1 MLKASDQSESDR
13 QASLKL
19 VEVQINRLEQML
31 DTSAGTLRF
40 DNDIESKYLVHR
52 NLHFLR
58 IDLKIIFAGL
68 LTYLMFGLAD
78 IFVGFEQTENLFL
91 VRAMLTGLMLGVLF
105 AFYNTRYRVYLIPV
119 TAAGI
124 AVIGMSV
131 IYYISLL
138 EGLPRYAYHLGLV
151 PVQVFAMV
159 TLRLSYRSFLMTSL
173 AMLLVYLSVYSQ
185 LGSLVDDSE
194 MSRTI
199 LALQPFFVVF
209 WVVMIVM
216 GGYLSYMMEASFRRD
231 YLKNCLLAHEAER
244 LQLLTQRLQYLST
257 TDGLTQVA
265 NRRHFEQ
272 EFEREWRRCQRSSE
286 PLSLIMLDVDEFKQ
300 YNDSNGHLMGDECL
314 KQIASV
320 MLQQCRRSSDL
331 CARYGGEEFIVLLPN
346 MTPDDAASLAEVIRE
361 TIQHLN
367 ITHNHSDLG
376 IVTVSAGVAGGVPR
390 LGQSPEDFIRRADE
404 LLYQAKGSGR
414 NRVRL

>member
-52 NLHFLR
+52 NRHFLR

-91 VRAMLTGLMLGVLF
+91 VRAMLTGLMLGALF
-105 AFYNTRYRVYLIPV
+105 ALYNTRYRVYLIPV

-367 ITHNHSDLG
+367 ITHNHSDSG